1 MMGRRKYFRV
11 NVMPMMPNNSEP
23 ESDCQHDWRIEF
35 SKEECFDWSGNQEP
49 NHWRAVCS
57 KCGRDASPEIMNS
70 VVEILKA
77 ENDALG
83 KMLSEHVDVLA
94 ARDKRIKELEIELAR
109 AKGYEEGYKL
119 QVGIAQLRLKAL
131 EDELADT
138 PLKKAAPEL
147 LRACELARYWI
158 NRTAERYP
166 AQLEG
171 ETSVLDVLDS
181 VIERVRSEYY
191 VNKESARR

>member
-1 MMGRRKYFRV
+1 MNEVMLEAAGYFD
-11 NVMPMMPNNSEP
+11 
-23 ESDCQHDWRIEF
+23 ESPDCQHDWQIEF
-35 SKEECFDWSGNQEP
+35 FDQRVIDGYWQARCKDCNKIDLP
-49 NHWRAVCS
+49 NV
-57 KCGRDASPEIMNS
+57 MNGYVRLLVS
-70 VVEILKA
+70 

-83 KMLSEHVDVLA
+83 KVLSEHVDILA